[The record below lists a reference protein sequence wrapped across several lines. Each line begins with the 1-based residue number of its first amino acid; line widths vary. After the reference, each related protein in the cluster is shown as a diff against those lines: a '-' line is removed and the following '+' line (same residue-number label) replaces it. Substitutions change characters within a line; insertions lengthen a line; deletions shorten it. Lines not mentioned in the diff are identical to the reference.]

1 MSQVLYLSTFPGL
14 TQEQLNREV
23 VLTHSFVQANE

>member
-1 MSQVLYLSTFPGL
+1 MSQVYSLSTNPCL

-23 VLTHSFVQANE
+23 VLTHFFVQANE